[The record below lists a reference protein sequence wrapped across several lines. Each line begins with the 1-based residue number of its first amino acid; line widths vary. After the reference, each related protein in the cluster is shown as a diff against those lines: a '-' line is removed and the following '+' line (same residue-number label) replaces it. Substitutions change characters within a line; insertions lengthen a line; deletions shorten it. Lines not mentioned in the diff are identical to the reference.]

1 MVYGEN
7 RLTIPRV
14 QVGRMIGLLEILQ
27 DFKGKVDLAKVAEE
41 LRLELDD
48 ILPAVDAAK
57 LLRLLQV
64 DKGDLILTDD
74 GKMLLSNNASGR
86 KRMLN
91 KTLASLG
98 EFKGIID
105 FIKSN
110 HGGEITKD
118 DLIGFL
124 KENMPDVDAEQ
135 TFSWIVEWGRY
146 SLLLRYDSGN
156 EKIKITQ
163 KSSGSK
169 E

>member
-1 MVYGEN
+1 LFYGEV

-14 QVGRMIGLLEILQ
+14 QVGRVIGLLEVLE
-27 DFKGKVDLAKVAEE
+27 DFKGKVDLAKVAEQ

-64 DKGDLILTDD
+64 DRGDLILTED

-86 KRMLN
+86 KKMLN

-98 EFKGIID
+98 EFKGITD
-105 FIKSN
+105 FIKNS

-118 DLIGFL
+118 DLMGFI

-146 SLLLRYDSGN
+146 SLLLRYDSGS

-163 KSSGSK
+163 KSAGSK